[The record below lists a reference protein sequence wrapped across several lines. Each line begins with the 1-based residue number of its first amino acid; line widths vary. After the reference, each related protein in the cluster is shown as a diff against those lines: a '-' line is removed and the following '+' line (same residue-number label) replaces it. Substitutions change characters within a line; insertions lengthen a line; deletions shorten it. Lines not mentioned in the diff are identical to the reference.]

1 MGQDMAAFAMELQG
15 AASATFDEAYTPQ
28 DGDWQGRYLG
38 IPGLRIAGGTDE
50 VLRNIIAERVL
61 QLPPE
66 VRLDKGLAFK
76 DIPTGPP
83 S

>member
-1 MGQDMAAFAMELQG
+1 MELQG
-15 AASATFDEAYTPQ
+15 LGGTLLDGELTPHA
-28 DGDWQGRYLG
+28 GRWQQRYLG
-38 IPGLRIAGGTDE
+38 IPGMRVAGGTDE

-66 VRLDKGLAFK
+66 VRQDK
-76 DIPTGPP
+76 DIPFKQVPTGPP